1 MGRELP
7 EPTSTACR
15 FGVLLFVALTLAAGS
30 TATAGSGVD
39 EGKGRSAVIDFS
51 LSKRATGK
59 VAVEAVRRAGQI
71 VVTFEPAVVR
81 VPSFTGNRARFTY
94 RVAALCAGRYGA
106 RGTAVSPV
114 FRSAAPKQ
122 VRSVSL
128 SLRRVGVAAPSCG
141 KGKPVGVVVSVSA
154 DRVGT
159 SSASLFV
166 AATAIP
172 SLPA

>member
-1 MGRELP
+1 MECELP
-7 EPTSTACR
+7 EPTSTAYR
-15 FGVLLFVALTLAAGS
+15 FGVLLLAALTLAAGS
-30 TATAGSGVD
+30 TAAAGSGVD
-39 EGKGRSAVIDFS
+39 AAKGRSAVIDFS

-59 VAVEAVRRAGQI
+59 VAVEAVRRTGQI
-71 VVTFEPAVVR
+71 VVTFAPAVVR
-81 VPSFTGNRARFTY
+81 VPSFTGEGARFTY

-122 VRSVSL
+122 VRTVSL
-128 SLRRVGVAAPSCG
+128 PLRRVEVATPSCG

-166 AATAIP
+166 AAAAIP